1 MPKLKGKNPV
11 LIPNSLS
18 ILLIYKPS
26 NFLGPLQT
34 MRQEYFSKEK
44 RFNTFFI
51 NLIYNKGEGNLLKQ
65 NLLDSIYKRIY
76 KQQSCELSHSLN
88 SSVIVFS
95 NDLLS
100 LNGKSVA
107 KSQLIIPFS
116 FCSFA

>member
-65 NLLDSIYKRIY
+65 NLLDSIYKKDLQAAVVRT
-76 KQQSCELSHSLN
+76 KSFPQFFSLC
-88 SSVIVFS
+88 
-95 NDLLS
+95 L
-100 LNGKSVA
+100 
-107 KSQLIIPFS
+107 
-116 FCSFA
+116 